1 MDKPIKAVAAERL
14 SAEDRAS
21 AAFELMSPGR
31 VNLIGDHID
40 YSGGL
45 VMPMAL
51 DRGTRAVVFP
61 RRDRLI
67 NGFSASFPS
76 QAVVSAHLDD
86 TGFDP
91 DHGWFS
97 YVLGVVHT
105 AVAQGLDVPAGFD
118 IYLLGNIPRGGGL
131 SSSAS
136 VEMAAATALE
146 ELFGF
151 GLSPTQWAVL
161 AKEAENQYVGVSC
174 GIMDQLSIARGREGH
189 AIEMNCDTL
198 DCDYVPMP
206 MDRCS
211 ILIAST
217 NHPRKLADSAYN
229 DRRSAVDTAR
239 SILAAHRGSPVRHLV
254 EVSLDEIEGA
264 RKELDDAGVTPFA
277 RHTVTEQA
285 RVIEAA
291 EALRRGDLTGLGR
304 LMGESHMSLRDDFQ
318 VTGEHLDALAEAAWA
333 SPGVIGARMT
343 GAGFGGCTVNLVE
356 RGAEDAAAEEIASR
370 YREATGILPDLYRV
384 SPADGAHVVR

>member
-1 MDKPIKAVAAERL
+1 MDKPIKVVAAERL

-21 AAFELMSPGR
+21 SAFELMSPGR

-61 RRDRLI
+61 RNDRVI
-67 NGFSASFPS
+67 NGFSASFAS
-76 QAVVSAHLDD
+76 QGVVSAHLDD

-91 DHGWFS
+91 AHGWFS
-97 YVLGVVHT
+97 YVLGVVDT
-105 AVAQGLDVPAGFD
+105 AVAQGLEVPTGFD

-161 AKEAENQYVGVSC
+161 AKDAENQYVGVSC

-217 NHPRKLADSAYN
+217 NHPRTLADSAYN
-229 DRRSAVDTAR
+229 DRRAAVDTAR
-239 SILAAHRGSPVRHLV
+239 NLMATYRGSPVQHLV
-254 EVSLDEIEGA
+254 EVSLGEIDGA
-264 RKELDDAGVTPFA
+264 RKELDEAEVTPFA

-285 RVIEAA
+285 RVKQAA
-291 EALRRGDLTGLGR
+291 EALRRGDLTGFGR
-304 LMGESHMSLRDDFQ
+304 LMGESHASLRDDFQ
-318 VTGEHLDALAEAAWA
+318 VTGKHLDALAEAAWA
-333 SPGVIGARMT
+333 TPGVIGARMT

-356 RGAEDAAAEEIASR
+356 LGAESAAAEEIASR
-370 YREATGILPDLYRV
+370 YREATGIQPDLYQV